1 VTLTLTFWGTRG
13 SIPSPGAETAQY
25 GGNTPCVELRSATGA
40 LLILDAGTGIR
51 HLGRSLLERAKG
63 VPIVADILLSHA
75 HWDHIQG
82 LPFFSPLYESGHEF
96 TIRCAPSA
104 LAGVEAAL
112 KGQMAA
118 TVFPVTFDAFR
129 SQVRFRALNEIER
142 GDGYALRTVSLR
154 HPGGATGYR
163 VTDGNSGAPAL
174 VYISDNELGQAAAY
188 DSAADWR
195 DALVSFARGAS
206 LLVHDAM
213 YTADE
218 YERHR
223 GWGHSRYEDVV
234 DLALDADVQRLV
246 LFHHHPE
253 RSDSAVSEQI
263 AACRKRARERG
274 ARLEVLAA
282 AEGTTLTV

>member
-1 VTLTLTFWGTRG
+1 MTLALTFWGTRG
-13 SIPSPGAETAQY
+13 SVPSPGASTAY
-25 GGNTPCVELRSATGA
+25 FGGNTPCVELRTGTDA

-51 HLGRSLLERAKG
+51 HLGRSLLDRANGK
-63 VPIVADILLSHA
+63 PIVADILLSHA

-82 LPFFSPLYESGHEF
+82 LPFFAPLYAAGHEF
-96 TIRCAPSA
+96 TVRGAPGALPGIESA
-104 LAGVEAAL
+104 LRAQMTAA
-112 KGQMAA
+112 
-118 TVFPVTFDAFR
+118 VFPVSFDAFLA
-129 SQVRFRALNEIER
+129 QVRFRALNEVER
-142 GDGYALRTVSLR
+142 GDGYALKTCALR

-163 VTDGNSGAPAL
+163 ITDGNVGAPAL
-174 VYISDNELGQAAAY
+174 VYISDNELGNADGY
-188 DSAADWR
+188 GSAPGWR
-195 DALVSFARGAS
+195 DQLVSFARGAS

-234 DLALDADVQRLV
+234 DLALDAGVQRLV

-253 RSDSAVSEQI
+253 RSDTAVSEQV
-263 AACRKRARERG
+263 AACQRHAQRKG

>member
-1 VTLTLTFWGTRG
+1 MTLTLTFWGTRG
-13 SIPSPGAETAQY
+13 SVPSPGASTAY
-25 GGNTPCVELRSATGA
+25 FGGNTPCLELRTSTNA

-51 HLGRSLLERAKG
+51 HLGHSLLERANGK
-63 VPIVADILLSHA
+63 PIVGDILLSHA

-82 LPFFSPLYESGHEF
+82 LPFFAPLFQQGHEF
-96 TIRCAPSA
+96 TIRGSPEA
-104 LAGVEAAL
+104 LGGIEQAL
-112 KGQMAA
+112 RAQMGH
-118 TVFPVTFDAFR
+118 TVFPVSFDAYR
-129 SQVRFRALNEIER
+129 AQVHFRALSEVER
-142 GDGYALRTVSLR
+142 GDGYALKTHALR

-163 VTDGNSGAPAL
+163 ITDGNAGAPAL
-174 VYISDNELGQAAAY
+174 VYISDNELGHADGYA
-188 DSAADWR
+188 SAPGWR
-195 DALVSFARGAS
+195 DALVSFVHDAS

-234 DLALDADVQRLV
+234 DLALDAGVQRLV

-253 RSDSAVSEQI
+253 RSDTALSEKV
-263 AACRKRARERG
+263 AACQQRVREKG
-274 ARLEVLAA
+274 ARVEVLAA

>member
-1 VTLTLTFWGTRG
+1 MTLTLTFWGTRG
-13 SIPSPGAETAQY
+13 SVPSPGASTAY
-25 GGNTPCVELRSATGA
+25 FGGNTPCVELRTGTDA

-51 HLGRSLLERAKG
+51 HLGHALLERANGK
-63 VPIVADILLSHA
+63 PIVADILLSHA

-82 LPFFSPLYESGHEF
+82 LPFFAPLFQSGHEF
-96 TIRCAPSA
+96 TVRGAPSA
-104 LAGVEAAL
+104 LGGIESSLRA
-112 KGQMAA
+112 QMAPA
-118 TVFPVTFDAFR
+118 VFPVTFDAYR
-129 SQVRFRALNEIER
+129 AQVHFRALNDVER
-142 GDGYALRTVSLR
+142 GDGYALKTIALR

-163 VTDGNSGAPAL
+163 ITDGNAGAPAL
-174 VYISDNELGQAAAY
+174 VYISDNELG
-188 DSAADWR
+188 DADGYASPPGWR
-195 DALVSFARGAS
+195 DELVSFARGAS
-206 LLVHDAM
+206 VLVHDAM

-234 DLALDADVQRLV
+234 DLALDAGVQRLV

-253 RSDSAVSEQI
+253 RSDAAVSEQV
-263 AACRKRARERG
+263 AACQRRASDRG

>member
-1 VTLTLTFWGTRG
+1 MTLALTFWGTRG
-13 SIPSPGAETAQY
+13 SVPSPGASTAY
-25 GGNTPCVELRSATGA
+25 FGGNTPCVELRTGTGA

-51 HLGRSLLERAKG
+51 HLGHSLLERANGK
-63 VPIVADILLSHA
+63 PIVADILLSHS

-82 LPFFSPLYESGHEF
+82 LPFFAPLFAPGHEF
-96 TIRCAPSA
+96 TVRGAPGA
-104 LAGVEAAL
+104 LAGIESAL
-112 KGQMAA
+112 RAQMTA
-118 TVFPVTFDAFR
+118 TVFPVSFDAFLA
-129 SQVRFRALNEIER
+129 QVRFRALSEVER
-142 GDGYALRTVSLR
+142 GDGYALKTCALR

-163 VTDGNSGAPAL
+163 ITDGNVGAPAL
-174 VYISDNELGQAAAY
+174 VYISDNELGH
-188 DSAADWR
+188 ADGYESPAGWR
-195 DALVSFARGAS
+195 DELVSFARGAS

-234 DLALDADVQRLV
+234 DLALDAGVQRLV

-253 RSDSAVSEQI
+253 RSDTAMSEQV
-263 AACRKRARERG
+263 AECEKRARDKG
-274 ARLEVLAA
+274 GRLEVVAA

>member
-1 VTLTLTFWGTRG
+1 MTLTVTFWGTRG
-13 SIPSPGAETAQY
+13 SIPSPGPHTARY

-40 LLILDAGTGIR
+40 LVILDAGTGIR
-51 HLGRSLLERAKG
+51 HLGRSLLERANGK
-63 VPIVADILLSHA
+63 PIVADIVLSHA

-82 LPFFSPLYESGHEF
+82 LPFFAPLYEGGHEF
-96 TIRCAPSA
+96 TIRCAPGA
-104 LAGVEAAL
+104 LGSTEAAL
-112 KGQMAA
+112 KAQMSA
-118 TVFPVTFDAFR
+118 TVFPVSFDAFR
-129 SQVRFRALNEIER
+129 SQVRFRALSEIER
-142 GDGYALRTVSLR
+142 GDGYALRTLPLR

-163 VTDGNSGAPAL
+163 ITDGNSGAPAL
-174 VYISDNELGQAAAY
+174 VYISDNELGDFAGYGTAPG
-188 DSAADWR
+188 WR

-234 DLALDADVQRLV
+234 DLALDAGVDRLV

-253 RSDSAVSEQI
+253 RSDTAVSEQV
-263 AACRKRARERG
+263 AACRQRARERG
-274 ARLEVLAA
+274 STLEVLAA
-282 AEGTTLTV
+282 EEGSTLTV

>member
-1 VTLTLTFWGTRG
+1 MTLTLTFWGTRG
-13 SIPSPGAETAQY
+13 SVPSPGASTAYY
-25 GGNTPCVELRSATGA
+25 GGNTPCVELRTGTNA

-51 HLGRSLLERAKG
+51 HLGRSLLERANG
-63 VPIVADILLSHA
+63 RGIIADILLSHA

-82 LPFFSPLYESGHEF
+82 LPFFAPLYDQGHEF
-96 TIRCAPSA
+96 TIRGAPDA
-104 LAGVEAAL
+104 LAGIEWALRAQMTAA
-112 KGQMAA
+112 
-118 TVFPVTFDAFR
+118 VFPVTLDAFR
-129 SQVRFRALNEIER
+129 AQLHFRALNEVER
-142 GDGYALRTVSLR
+142 GDGFALKTIALR

-163 VTDGNSGAPAL
+163 ISDGNPGAPAL
-174 VYISDNELGQAAAY
+174 VYISDNELGHAESY
-188 DSAADWR
+188 SSAPGWR
-195 DALVSFARGAS
+195 DELVSFVREAS

-234 DLALDADVQRLV
+234 DLALDAGVQRLV
-246 LFHHHPE
+246 LYHHHPE
-253 RSDSAVSEQI
+253 RSDTAVSEQL
-263 AACRKRARERG
+263 AACQARVRDKG

>member
-1 VTLTLTFWGTRG
+1 MTLTLTFWGTRG
-13 SIPSPGAETAQY
+13 SVPAPGPSTAGF
-25 GGNTPCVELRSATGA
+25 GGNTPCVELRTSTGA

-51 HLGRSLLERAKG
+51 HLGRSLLERANG
-63 VPIVADILLSHA
+63 TPIVGDILLSHA

-82 LPFFSPLYESGHEF
+82 LPFFAPLFQAGHEF
-96 TIRCAPSA
+96 TIRGAPEA
-104 LAGVEAAL
+104 LGGIEQAL
-112 KGQMAA
+112 RAQMAQA
-118 TVFPVTFDAFR
+118 VFPVSFDAYR
-129 SQVRFRALNEIER
+129 AQVHFRALNEVER
-142 GDGYALRTVSLR
+142 GDGYALRTHALR

-163 VTDGNSGAPAL
+163 ITSGNPGAPAL
-174 VYISDNELGQAAAY
+174 VYISDNELGHADGYA
-188 DSAADWR
+188 SAPGWR
-195 DALVSFARGAS
+195 DALVSFARDAS

-234 DLALDADVQRLV
+234 DLAIDAGVQRLV
-246 LFHHHPE
+246 LYHHHPE
-253 RSDSAVSEQI
+253 RSDTALSEHV
-263 AACRKRARERG
+263 AAARQRVREKG

>member
-1 VTLTLTFWGTRG
+1 MTLTLTFWGTRG
-13 SIPSPGAETAQY
+13 SVPSPGASTAY
-25 GGNTPCVELRSATGA
+25 FGGNTPCVELRTNTNA

-51 HLGRSLLERAKG
+51 HLGRSLLERAG
-63 VPIVADILLSHA
+63 ARPIVGDILLSHA

-82 LPFFSPLYESGHEF
+82 LPFFAPLFQEGHEF
-96 TIRCAPSA
+96 TIRGAPDA
-104 LAGVEAAL
+104 LSGIEHAL
-112 KGQMAA
+112 RAQMAQ
-118 TVFPVTFDAFR
+118 TVFPVSFDAYR
-129 SQVRFRALNEIER
+129 AQVHFRALNEVER
-142 GDGYALRTVSLR
+142 GDGYALRTHPLR

-163 VTDGNSGAPAL
+163 VTDGNAGAPAL
-174 VYISDNELGQAAAY
+174 VYISDNELGHADGYA
-188 DSAADWR
+188 SAPGWR
-195 DALVSFARGAS
+195 DALVSFAREAS

-234 DLALDADVQRLV
+234 DLALDAGVQRLV

-253 RSDSAVSEQI
+253 RSDTALSEQV
-263 AACRKRARERG
+263 AACQQRVREKG
-274 ARLEVLAA
+274 ARLDVLAA

>member
-1 VTLTLTFWGTRG
+1 MTLTLTFWGTRG
-13 SIPSPGAETAQY
+13 SVPSPGGSTAY
-25 GGNTPCVELRSATGA
+25 FGGNTPCLELRTSTNA

-51 HLGRSLLERAKG
+51 HLGRSLLERANGK
-63 VPIVADILLSHA
+63 PIVADVLLSHA

-82 LPFFSPLYESGHEF
+82 LPFFSPLYEAGHEF
-96 TIRCAPSA
+96 TIRSAPGALGGIESA
-104 LAGVEAAL
+104 LRA
-112 KGQMAA
+112 QMAA
-118 TVFPVTFDAFR
+118 AVFPVTFDAFR
-129 SQVRFRALNEIER
+129 AQVHFRALNEVER
-142 GDGYALRTVSLR
+142 GDGYALKTVALR

-163 VTDGNSGAPAL
+163 ITDGNAGAPAL
-174 VYISDNELGQAAAY
+174 VYISDNELG
-188 DSAADWR
+188 SAEGYTSAPGWR
-195 DALVSFARGAS
+195 DELVSFAREAS

-234 DLALDADVQRLV
+234 DLALDAGVQRLV

-253 RSDSAVSEQI
+253 RSDIAVSEQV
-263 AACRKRARERG
+263 AACQQRARDRG
-274 ARLEVLAA
+274 VRLEVLAA

>member
-1 VTLTLTFWGTRG
+1 MTLSLTFWGTRG
-13 SIPSPGAETAQY
+13 SVPSPGASTAY
-25 GGNTPCVELRSATGA
+25 FGGNTPCVELRTGTDA

-51 HLGRSLLERAKG
+51 HLGHSLLERAKG
-63 VPIVADILLSHA
+63 KSIVADILLSHA

-82 LPFFSPLYESGHEF
+82 VPYFAPLFASGHEF
-96 TIRCAPSA
+96 TFRGAPAMLASIESA
-104 LAGVEAAL
+104 LRAQMTAA
-112 KGQMAA
+112 
-118 TVFPVTFDAFR
+118 VFPVTFDAFR
-129 SQVRFRALNEIER
+129 AQVHFRALNEVER
-142 GDGYALRTVSLR
+142 GDGYTLKTTPLR

-163 VTDGNSGAPAL
+163 ITDGNVGAPAL
-174 VYISDNELGQAAAY
+174 VYISDNELGDAGGY
-188 DSAADWR
+188 SSAPGWR
-195 DALVSFARGAS
+195 DALVSFVRGAS
-206 LLVHDAM
+206 ALVHDAQ

-253 RSDSAVSEQI
+253 RSDTAVSEQV
-263 AACRKRARERG
+263 AACQKRASDRG

>member
-1 VTLTLTFWGTRG
+1 MTLTLTFWGTRG
-13 SIPSPGAETAQY
+13 SVPSPGAATAY
-25 GGNTPCVELRSATGA
+25 FGGNTPCVELRTGADA

-51 HLGRSLLERAKG
+51 HLGRSLLERARG
-63 VPIVADILLSHA
+63 EPIVGDILLSHA

-82 LPFFSPLYESGHEF
+82 LPFFAPLFQGGHEF
-96 TIRCAPSA
+96 TIRGAPEA
-104 LAGVEAAL
+104 LGGIEQAL
-112 KGQMAA
+112 RAQMAH
-118 TVFPVTFDAFR
+118 TVFPVSFDAFR
-129 SQVRFRALNEIER
+129 AQVHFRALSEVER
-142 GDGYALRTVSLR
+142 GDGYALKTHALR

-163 VTDGNSGAPAL
+163 VTDGNAGAPVL
-174 VYISDNELGQAAAY
+174 VYISDNELGHADGYA
-188 DSAADWR
+188 SAPEWR
-195 DALVSFARGAS
+195 DALVSFVRDAS

-234 DLALDADVQRLV
+234 DLALDAGVQRLV

-253 RSDSAVSEQI
+253 RSDTALSEKV
-263 AACRKRARERG
+263 AACQQRVREKG

>member
-1 VTLTLTFWGTRG
+1 MTLTVTFWGTRG
-13 SIPSPGAETAQY
+13 SVPSPGASTAY
-25 GGNTPCVELRSATGA
+25 FGGNTPSLELRTSTNA

-51 HLGRSLLERAKG
+51 HLGHSLLERAKG
-63 VPIVADILLSHA
+63 KPIVGDILLSHA

-82 LPFFSPLYESGHEF
+82 LPFFAPLFQEGHEF
-96 TIRCAPSA
+96 TIRGAPGA
-104 LAGVEAAL
+104 LGGIEHAL
-112 KGQMAA
+112 RAQMGQ
-118 TVFPVTFDAFR
+118 TVFPVSFDAYR
-129 SQVRFRALNEIER
+129 AQVHFRALSEVER
-142 GDGYALRTVSLR
+142 GDGYALKTHALR

-163 VTDGNSGAPAL
+163 ITNGNAGAPAL
-174 VYISDNELGQAAAY
+174 VYISDNELGHADAY
-188 DSAADWR
+188 ASAPGWR
-195 DALVSFARGAS
+195 DALVSFVRDAS

-234 DLALDADVQRLV
+234 DLALDAGVQRLV

-253 RSDSAVSEQI
+253 RSDTALSEKV
-263 AACRKRARERG
+263 AACQQRVREKG

>member
-1 VTLTLTFWGTRG
+1 MTLTLTFWGTRG
-13 SIPSPGAETAQY
+13 SVPSPGAATSY
-25 GGNTPCVELRSATGA
+25 FGGNTPCVELRTGTDG

-51 HLGRSLLERAKG
+51 HLGRSLLERAHGK
-63 VPIVADILLSHA
+63 PIVADILLSHA

-82 LPFFSPLYESGHEF
+82 LPFFSPLYEQGHEF
-96 TIRCAPSA
+96 TIRGAPESLGGIEHA
-104 LAGVEAAL
+104 LRA
-112 KGQMAA
+112 QMSGA
-118 TVFPVTFDAFR
+118 VFPVTFDAFR
-129 SQVRFRALNEIER
+129 AQVHFRALNEVER
-142 GDGYALRTVSLR
+142 GDGFALKTIALR

-163 VTDGNSGAPAL
+163 ITDGNSGAPAL
-174 VYISDNELGQAAAY
+174 VYISDNELGDAGGYAAAPG
-188 DSAADWR
+188 WR
-195 DALVSFARGAS
+195 DALVAFARGAS

-234 DLALDADVQRLV
+234 DLALDADVRRLV

-253 RSDSAVSEQI
+253 RSDVAVSEQV
-263 AACRKRARERG
+263 AACQRRAAERG

>member
-13 SIPSPGAETAQY
+13 SIPSPGAQTARF

-51 HLGRSLLERAKG
+51 HLGRSLLERANG
-63 VPIVADILLSHA
+63 RPIAADILLSHA

-82 LPFFSPLYESGHEF
+82 LPFFAPLYEGRHEF
-96 TIRCAPSA
+96 TIRCAPAA
-104 LAGVEAAL
+104 LGGAEAAL
-112 KGQMAA
+112 KAQMTS

-142 GDGYALRTVSLR
+142 GDGYALRTVPLR

-174 VYISDNELGQAAAY
+174 VYISDNELGEHAGY
-188 DSAADWR
+188 DSPTGWR

-253 RSDSAVSEQI
+253 RTDAAVSEQV
-263 AACRKRARERG
+263 AACQKRARERG
-274 ARLEVLAA
+274 AHLEVLAA
-282 AEGTTLTV
+282 EEGATLTV

>member
-1 VTLTLTFWGTRG
+1 MSLTLTFWGTRG
-13 SIPSPGAETAQY
+13 SVPSPGPHTARF

-51 HLGRSLLERAKG
+51 HLGRSLLERANG
-63 VPIVADILLSHA
+63 SPIVADILLSHA

-82 LPFFSPLYESGHEF
+82 LPFFAPLYERGHEF
-96 TIRCAPSA
+96 TIRCSPGV
-104 LAGVEAAL
+104 LGGVEAAL
-112 KGQMAA
+112 KAQMSA
-118 TVFPVTFDAFR
+118 TVFPVSFDAFR

-142 GDGYALRTVSLR
+142 GDGYALRTLSLR

-174 VYISDNELGQAAAY
+174 VYISDNELGVFDGY
-188 DSAADWR
+188 DSAAGWR
-195 DALVSFARGAS
+195 DTFVSFARGAS

-234 DLALDADVQRLV
+234 DLALDAGVQRLV

-253 RSDSAVSEQI
+253 RSDVAVSEQLS
-263 AACRKRARERG
+263 ACQQRARDRG

-282 AEGTTLTV
+282 EEGTTLTV